1 MKKRRDVTIMKSFGI
16 ISGLDKTGG
25 IKLPEILLRLCEVGA
40 GDTLELELESDSIV
54 MRKYPPVCVFCGSDK
69 VLREY
74 KNKSYCSCC
83 ADELKNYK

>member
-1 MKKRRDVTIMKSFGI
+1 MKSFGI
-16 ISGLDKTGG
+16 ISGLDKIGG
-25 IKLPEILLRLCEVGA
+25 IELPEMLLGLCGVEA
-40 GDTLELELESDSIV
+40 GDALELKLEGGSIV

-69 VLREY
+69 ILREY